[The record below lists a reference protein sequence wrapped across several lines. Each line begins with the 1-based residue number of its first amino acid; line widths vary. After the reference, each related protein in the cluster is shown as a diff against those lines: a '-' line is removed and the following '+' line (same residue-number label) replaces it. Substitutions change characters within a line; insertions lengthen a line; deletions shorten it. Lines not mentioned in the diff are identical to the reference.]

1 MKIRFTL
8 LLIFFTGNSYS
19 AESIY
24 YPIIKDLVQYTSS
37 VDAYSSLCIKD
48 FQNKK
53 AKARFFDLITS
64 IKFSMNLSDEGV
76 SKLKER
82 YSSVKKSTVA
92 QLTMLGLDRK
102 KALCKNYLK
111 VFEKFDSKKKE
122 KLNEIAE
129 LINKQ

>member
-1 MKIRFTL
+1 
-8 LLIFFTGNSYS
+8 
-19 AESIY
+19 
-24 YPIIKDLVQYTSS
+24 
-37 VDAYSSLCIKD
+37 
-48 FQNKK
+48 
-53 AKARFFDLITS
+53 
-64 IKFSMNLSDEGV
+64 MNLSDEGV

-82 YSSVKKSTVA
+82 YSSVKKSTVT